1 MSFIMKLFRALKS
14 DQFLK
19 TSIIWGLGILG
30 LVMVFDFG
38 MIQLDAYDP
47 ALESIIPFALV
58 LFGGAYMV
66 KFIGARPVLYT
77 AICGLT
83 VGYGM
88 AFLGLLNELLKFE
101 GIYYESF
108 LRFLYVGTLRGAG
121 LALAG
126 ALGGWI
132 MTRGKVPIEIEVP
145 SKKEE
150 DEARLAGKPLPAPR
164 IVTPVSAMP
173 GSLEVNTA
181 LLAEVEKAHLN
192 TNKKRRKRK

>member
-1 MSFIMKLFRALKS
+1 MKLFRALKS